1 MRPFHTFMV
10 DDQGSWTGLKTLV
23 AAWHIARAIE
33 RSTDREAVGLLL
45 PTGGLFPA
53 ALLATWMTGKVAVP
67 LNYLLSRED
76 LEYIVKDSGADTV
89 VTVGPMLD
97 YIQGPTPSMKPL
109 MI

>member
-45 PTGGLFPA
+45 PLLSATDLAQPFQLHRLCA
-53 ALLATWMTGKVAVP
+53 ALQHVKMVCEQS
-67 LNYLLSRED
+67 LLQETE
-76 LEYIVKDSGADTV
+76 LFLIG
-89 VTVGPMLD
+89 MLLRTLTHRKALL
-97 YIQGPTPSMKPL
+97 Q
-109 MI
+109 